1 MKKNIFISVFLVLFI
16 LNIKIVM
23 SSVKYASCL
32 FFEKIFISSFPFMI
46 LCDVLI
52 YFDYHNFIKNSFPGK
67 IISKLFN
74 IDSNSSSILIFSIFT
89 SQPNNSIYI
98 RNMLDNKCIDINS
111 ANKLLCFTYFPSI
124 SFVIGTIGIFMFN
137 SFKIGFLLY
146 LNCILNNI
154 LIGLFLRNEYIS
166 SIDKDN
172 NLKND
177 SFLNMLKTSI
187 IKSFNNLYIILGN
200 IIIFTIIIN
209 LISHFF
215 NFDEFIIGVIS
226 IFLELTNGINNIA
239 LSNINLIC
247 KLGLISFG
255 LNFSGLSILFQ
266 SFSILSDYKINIKKI
281 LVIKLI
287 FSIISS
293 IIFMLGFPIFLQIL

>member
-1 MKKNIFISVFLVLFI
+1 MKKNIFISIFLVLFI
-16 LNIKIVM
+16 LNMKIVM

-32 FFEKIFISSFPFMI
+32 FFEKIFISTFPFMI
-46 LCDVLI
+46 LSDILF
-52 YFDYHNFIKNSFPGK
+52 YFDYHIFIRDSLIGK
-67 IISKLFN
+67 FISKVFN
-74 IDSNSSSILIFSIFT
+74 IDSNSSSILIFSVFT

-98 RNMLDNKCIDINS
+98 KNMLDKRLIDVNS

-137 SFKIGFLLY
+137 SFKIGLFLY
-146 LNCILNNI
+146 LNCLLNNI
-154 LIGLFLRNEYIS
+154 LIGLFLRNEYIVS
-166 SIDKDN
+166 MNSDIS
-172 NLKND
+172 KNE
-177 SFLNMLKTSI
+177 SFLNMLKSSI

-215 NFDEFIIGVIS
+215 DFNSLTTGIIS
-226 IFLELTNGINNIA
+226 IILELTNGINNIV
-239 LSNINLIC
+239 LCDSNLIF

-266 SFSILSDYKINIKKI
+266 SFSMLSDYNINIKKI

-293 IIFMLGFPIFLQIL
+293 IIFMSLLPIFLQI